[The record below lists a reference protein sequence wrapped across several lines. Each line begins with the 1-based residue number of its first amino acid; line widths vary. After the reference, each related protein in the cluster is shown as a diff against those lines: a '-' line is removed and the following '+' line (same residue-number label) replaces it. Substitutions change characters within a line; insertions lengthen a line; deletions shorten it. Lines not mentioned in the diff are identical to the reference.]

1 MSSYV
6 ESVLSKEEKIN
17 YAAKISF
24 WSLMPLTI
32 FGLIFLFL
40 SPNDNFRGIG
50 LIFFIIAFIRYK
62 TTELVVTNKK
72 LIAKVGFVKRRTIE
86 LLLNKVESV
95 QVNQSV
101 LGRMLNYGSVIVS
114 GAGTPQAPVKG
125 ISNPIEFRKQFMEI
139 QEKANE

>member
-17 YAAKISF
+17 YSAKISL

-40 SPNDNFRGIG
+40 SPNDKFRGIG

-101 LGRMLNYGSVIVS
+101 LGRMLNYGSIIVS
-114 GAGTPQAPVKG
+114 GAGTPQAPVNG

>member
-1 MSSYV
+1 MSAYV
-6 ESVLSKEEKIN
+6 ESVLSKEAKIN